1 MYSRVSQK
9 GRENITCFE
18 GAATR
23 ALYNIYRENAVDS
36 SFAMHN
42 HFSIPQC
49 DSFEILAHSLACID
63 ANIFAIRIS
72 VFYGGVEYLV
82 TNKAYIR
89 VHEEANGFQN
99 PERTD
104 NIQSSCARAGAS
116 NCVEINSAPRLL
128 CGCLNTALSVY
139 YLAGFTY
146 LKFGTFF
153 YRHEFSVI
161 YVLEKLC
168 RN

>member
-1 MYSRVSQK
+1 MYSQVSQK
-9 GRENITCFE
+9 GRENITCFK

-23 ALYNIYRENAVDS
+23 ALYIYRENAVDS

-49 DSFEILAHSLACID
+49 DSFEILACID

-116 NCVEINSAPRLL
+116 NCVEINSALRLL
-128 CGCLNTALSVY
+128 CGCLNIALSVY

-146 LKFGTFF
+146 LKFGIFF
-153 YRHEFSVI
+153 LPS
-161 YVLEKLC
+161 
-168 RN
+168 